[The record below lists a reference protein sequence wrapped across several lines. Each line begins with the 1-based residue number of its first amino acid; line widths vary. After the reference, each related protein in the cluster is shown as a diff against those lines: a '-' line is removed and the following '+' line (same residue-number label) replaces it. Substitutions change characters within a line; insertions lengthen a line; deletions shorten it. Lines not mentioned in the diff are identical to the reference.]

1 MDFSR
6 YFRPDYQAARCKFV
20 CTATAAGAIIDSI
33 SHPERGP
40 DGLLVATDVAWIGP
54 PDAPAVLVLLAGTH
68 GVEGFC
74 GSGAQIAWLDS
85 GAPEALPPGV
95 AVLLVHGVNPHG
107 FAWQRRVDAANIDL
121 NRNWIDFAGPL
132 PDNPGYRALH
142 PALMPDTWTAQTP
155 AEIATALA
163 QYAAANGEAALRQA
177 LTAGQYSHADGIFHG
192 GTAPAWSR
200 CTLSEIYREKL
211 AAAARI
217 VIIDYH
223 SGLGPRGIVEQ
234 LVPVPKGTAAY
245 ARAAAAFGAGILS
258 VVDGASSSAK
268 VAGDGLSAAAQQLA
282 HAEVTTMA
290 MEYGTRPFDLVLH
303 ALIADNWL
311 HARGDPL
318 SPEGQA
324 ITAQLRDAFVGD
336 DDVWRAM
343 VVGQSALVIRQ
354 ALAFLAEAT

>member
-1 MDFSR
+1 MDLSR
-6 YFRPDYQAARCKFV
+6 CFRPDYQAARCRFLG
-20 CTATAAGAIIDSI
+20 TATAAGAAIESI
-33 SHPERGP
+33 SHPKRGP
-40 DGLLVATDVAWIGP
+40 DGLLLATDVAWIGP
-54 PDAPAVLVLLAGTH
+54 ADAPAVLVLLAGTH

-85 GAPEALPPGV
+85 GGPLALPPGV
-95 AVLLVHGVNPHG
+95 AVMLVHGVNPHG
-107 FAWQRRVDAANIDL
+107 FAWQRRVDAANVDL
-121 NRNWIDFAGPL
+121 NRNWIDFAQPL

-142 PALMPDTWTAQTP
+142 PALMPDTWTTGTSAK
-155 AEIATALA
+155 IAKALA
-163 QYAAANGEAALRQA
+163 DYAAENGEAALRQA

-192 GTAPAWSR
+192 GTEPTWSR
-200 CTLSEIYREKL
+200 MTLTAIYREKL
-211 AAAARI
+211 AAAQRV

-223 SGLGPRGIVEQ
+223 SGLGPRGMAEQ
-234 LVPVPKGTAAY
+234 LVPVPKGSAAY
-245 ARAAAAFGAGILS
+245 TRTVAAFGAGILS

-268 VAGDGLSAAAQQLA
+268 VGGDGLAAAANVLS

-290 MEYGTRPFDLVLH
+290 MEYGTRPFDVVLH

-318 SPEGQA
+318 SPEGQM

-343 VVGQSALVIRQ
+343 VVGQSALAIRQ
-354 ALAFLAEAT
+354 ALAFLASPA

>member
-1 MDFSR
+1 MDLSR
-6 YFRPDYQAARCKFV
+6 YFRPDYQAARCRFLG
-20 CTATAAGAIIDSI
+20 TATAAGAAIESI

-40 DGLLVATDVAWIGP
+40 DGLLLATDVAWIGP
-54 PDAPAVLVLLAGTH
+54 ANAPAVLVLLAGTH

-85 GAPEALPPGV
+85 GAAQALPPGV

-107 FAWQRRVDAANIDL
+107 FAWQRRVDAANVDL
-121 NRNWIDFAGPL
+121 NRNWVDFGGPL

-142 PALMPDTWTAQTP
+142 PVLMPDTWTTGTSAK
-155 AEIATALA
+155 IAKALA
-163 QYAAANGEAALRQA
+163 DYAAENGEAALRQA

-192 GTAPAWSR
+192 GTEPTWSR
-200 CTLSEIYREKL
+200 MTLTEIYREKL
-211 AAAARI
+211 AAAQQV

-223 SGLGPRGIVEQ
+223 SGLGPRGMAEQ
-234 LVPVPKGTAAY
+234 LVPVPKGSAAY

-268 VAGDGLSAAAQQLA
+268 VGGDGLGAAANLLS

-290 MEYGTRPFDLVLH
+290 MEYGTRPFDVVLH

-318 SPEGQA
+318 SPEGQL
-324 ITAQLRDAFVGD
+324 ITVQLRDAFVGD

-343 VVGQSALVIRQ
+343 VVGQSALAIRQ
-354 ALAFLAEAT
+354 ALAFLGSPA